1 VGNGEKMI
9 DRVTRL
15 ASKKTGAARLGLAG
29 LLLAIYCL
37 AGELAPVVHVS
48 THRPDHTHG
57 PGTRTTHHH
66 THAAIDLH
74 PNGHGQELD
83 ERAPYGNPASDA
95 GGSHSPDDLGS
106 VPRDSRAPA
115 DPEHG
120 TGSILHFDLAL
131 IDEPT
136 PQPLPTPGEA
146 VVAPLILALSWT
158 ALASVG
164 GEPTRGPPIR

>member
-1 VGNGEKMI
+1 MI

-29 LLLAIYCL
+29 VLLAVYCL

-57 PGTRTTHHH
+57 PGTRTTHQHP
-66 THAAIDLH
+66 HAAIDLH
-74 PNGHGQELD
+74 PDGDDQELD
-83 ERAPYGNPASDA
+83 EPAHPHGSPASDA
-95 GGSHSPDDLGS
+95 NGSRPPGDLGS
-106 VPRDSRAPA
+106 VPWGPLAPA
-115 DPEHG
+115 DPDHG
-120 TGSILHFDLAL
+120 AGSILHFDLAL

-136 PQPLPTPGEA
+136 PQPLPAPGEA
-146 VVAPLILALSWT
+146 VVAPVRLALSWT

-164 GEPTRGPPIR
+164 DEPTRGPPLR